1 MVSVGCVA
9 FASSVVHAQPKQQKP
24 REAALKTVTLII
36 DGMT

>member
-9 FASSVVHAQPKQQKP
+9 FASRLAHAQPKQQKP
-24 REAALKTVTLII
+24 REASLKTVTLII